1 MAALGELVVSL
12 SANTAKFTEGMNK
25 AEYQSQKAFDSMKKS
40 AVAYGAAIGTVA
52 VAAVTAFAFSVKKAV
67 DAADEMSKASQKI
80 GVTTEALSQL
90 KYAADLSG
98 VSFEGLQNGLKK
110 LSVNLYEASNGTI
123 TQVETFK
130 ALGLSVTD
138 SSGKLKSADMV
149 LEEIADTFQRMPDG
163 VKKTALAVEAF
174 GKAGADL
181 IPMLNGGAEGI
192 RTLRDEADMLG
203 LTIDKAMAID
213 AEKFNDSIAKLSASY
228 DGFAMR
234 TGSIL
239 LPALNSIVDTVDDT
253 IFGFDK
259 LERAIRKQR
268 GTDVGSWKPTPM
280 IGDKPKDGEFNL
292 SLGEYAVVAEKKVE
306 IDKDAERRAEQAA
319 KAAADLRK
327 KLSEEQLRDIQ
338 NDINFELD
346 LFEAK
351 NKQEI
356 ELEKDKEEERRQLI
370 ADTVEKQ
377 KEFNAEVE
385 RVKDSVNPLRQY
397 NVEIGKLAEMFNMG
411 RISAEEFSVASAN
424 AQKEM
429 LGFTENGKDKF
440 DELKNA
446 IDGFAQD
453 GADAMADFI
462 FGTKSSFGDMV
473 NSMLKDLARLALQR
487 SIFDPLVNGLSSTF
501 EGSGFGSWLGGMF
514 GGGRAQGGDV
524 KAGRSY
530 LVGEYGPEVVTMGG
544 NGTVTPNTGGNVSV
558 SVNVDATGGSVESN
572 ESFGKQ
578 LGNAIKATVQ
588 AELLKQKRQGGL
600 LA

>member
-12 SANTAKFTEGMNK
+12 SANTAKFTEGLNK
-25 AEYQSQKAFDSMKKS
+25 ADYQAQKAFSSMKAKVGMLGTAIAGAFTTQAIFDFTKQAIIAADAIS
-40 AVAYGAAIGTVA
+40 DVAKANDVA
-52 VAAVTAFAFSVKKAV
+52 VSSVLNL
-67 DAADEMSKASQKI
+67 SR
-80 GVTTEALSQL
+80 ALS
-90 KYAADLSG
+90 
-98 VSFEGLQNGLKK
+98 
-110 LSVNLYEASNGTI
+110 
-123 TQVETFK
+123 
-130 ALGLSVTD
+130 
-138 SSGKLKSADMV
+138 
-149 LEEIADTFQRMPDG
+149 
-163 VKKTALAVEAF
+163 
-174 GKAGADL
+174 
-181 IPMLNGGAEGI
+181 LNGGEASSASNLFASLTKSIDAAADGSEKTQASFKKVGI
-192 RTLRDEADMLG
+192 SLQDLATLDGQDIFNK
-203 LTIDKAMAID
+203 TIDGLGKIEDPVKRNALAMELMGKAVKGVDINGLSEDFANGKDDFRDSEKAFNDIGVALDKLDKIQMQTSTSLATALGPALLKTIEIAEDVGPAILESIPVIGQMVRLID
-213 AEKFNDSIAKLSASY
+213 QLNESNANLGKQSQSGKIKFNTPTIQREVIDPAAEKAK
-228 DGFAMR
+228 
-234 TGSIL
+234 
-239 LPALNSIVDTVDDT
+239 
-253 IFGFDK
+253 
-259 LERAIRKQR
+259 E
-268 GTDVGSWKPTPM
+268 
-280 IGDKPKDGEFNL
+280 E
-292 SLGEYAVVAEKKVE
+292 AEK
-306 IDKDAERRAEQAA
+306 RRKEAA

-385 RVKDSVNPLRQY
+385 RVKDSVDPLRQY

-411 RISAEEFSVASAN
+411 RITAEEFSVASAN

-446 IDGFAQD
+446 IDGFSRDA
-453 GADAMADFI
+453 ADAMTDFI
-462 FGTKSSFGDMV
+462 FGTKGSFSDMI

-487 SIFDPLVNGLSSTF
+487 SLFDPIVNGLANSF
-501 EGSGFGSWLGGMF
+501 EGGGFGNWLSGTLF

-578 LGNAIKATVQ
+578 LGNAIKSTVQ
-588 AELLKQKRQGGL
+588 AELLKQKRQGGI